1 VLRACRR
8 LLRPGGR
15 IAYFTI
21 FTTPGLSKR
30 AHRRAVR
37 LGPRAVA
44 SRREQAELL
53 QAAGLVEVVETD
65 VTADF
70 LETARRWVRYASKFE
85 GDLRSTLGDTLF
97 DEQQTDRRAM
107 IAAIEEGLLSRAL
120 FEGTKENVAQ

>member
-30 AHRRAVR
+30 DHRRAVR

-53 QAAGLVEVVETD
+53 EAAGLVEVVATD
-65 VTADF
+65 VTTDF
-70 LETARRWVRYASKFE
+70 LETARRWVNYASKFE

-120 FEGTKENVAQ
+120 FEGTKET

>member
-1 VLRACRR
+1 MLRACRR

-21 FTTPGLSKR
+21 FTTPGLSKGD
-30 AHRRAVR
+30 HRRAVR

-53 QAAGLVEVVETD
+53 EAAGLVEVVATD
-65 VTADF
+65 VTTDF
-70 LETARRWVRYASKFE
+70 LETARRWVNYASKFE

-97 DEQQTDRRAM
+97 DEQQADRRAM

-120 FEGTKENVAQ
+120 FEGTKAK

>member
-1 VLRACRR
+1 VLRASRR

-37 LGPRAVA
+37 VGPRAIA
-44 SRREQAELL
+44 SSREQPELL
-53 QAAGLVEVVETD
+53 EAAGLVEVAATD
-65 VTADF
+65 VTTEF
-70 LETARRWVRYASKFE
+70 LATARRWVSYASKFE

-120 FEGTKENVAQ
+120 FEGTKAK

>member
-1 VLRACRR
+1 MLRACRR
-8 LLRPGGR
+8 LLQPGGR

-44 SRREQAELL
+44 SRREHAELL
-53 QAAGLVEVVETD
+53 EAAGLVKVVATD
-65 VTADF
+65 VTTDF
-70 LETARRWVRYASKFE
+70 LETARRWVNYASKFE

-120 FEGTKENVAQ
+120 FEGTKET